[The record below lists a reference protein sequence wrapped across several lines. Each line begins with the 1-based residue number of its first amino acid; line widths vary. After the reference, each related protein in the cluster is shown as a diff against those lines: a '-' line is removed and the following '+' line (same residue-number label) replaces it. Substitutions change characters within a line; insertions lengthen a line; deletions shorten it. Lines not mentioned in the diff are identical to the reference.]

1 MEVRGNRAFEN
12 AYEEVSMFDSIDETT
27 SLVGKTGKIIQS
39 RKRNFDEL
47 SNDDNKSKKVH
58 FVTLLETGDNFGSE
72 DDNQDC

>member
-1 MEVRGNRAFEN
+1 MEVFSYLENRALEN

-58 FVTLLETGDNFGSE
+58 AMPGVRIVKEYF
-72 DDNQDC
+72 QK